1 MSDLKNIFEATPDNI
16 LQLLTSKWAY
26 YIPAYQR
33 EFNWDESKAIE
44 LVNNFCRGIKKL
56 KNDTNSQ
63 SFTFLGA
70 IISIDDKESILPKPE
85 NRNDLP
91 SEIHHIIDGQQRL
104 TTLIIIIKALDS
116 LIKDE
121 MTNVK
126 NKLTE
131 NTHEPEVGEL
141 IQITKKTMNQFKTS
155 LISKIEKRDC
165 FFNDE
170 PSYHEYP
177 RIIRAYK
184 DCWSQGQD
192 EKYESE
198 ISSFIKGKKNENSH
212 VLKIYNQIKPEIK
225 KRISEIEREIF
236 TQLSNNTINKIFGTT
251 GEEIEFKSNIIQ
263 DNFGKLLSLLF
274 LSQYILNKVC
284 VTYVTVKN
292 NMNAFD
298 IFEALNTTGDPL
310 TAFETFKPQVIEN
323 IGLDKYDSSENKK
336 IIDELQVYFD
346 TVNKRSKS
354 KITKQTTSWL
364 ALCYDK
370 KISDDISEHRD
381 FLKVKFNELNIEER
395 NLFLK
400 KYHSIALHHKYF
412 ILDNKKIN
420 SELLNKSQCE
430 LVKVL
435 LYFIKQCGFEL
446 ITPILSNLSD
456 HLDNEVIAE
465 DEYIDSIKA
474 ITAFSFLYR
483 SAHKDSSG
491 IDNAFRKIIFET
503 YNNHTNLKETL
514 INILYEKFK
523 AEAHTLKSM
532 FIEKSIQLDHY
543 ALKSV
548 TKFIILCSIHNAQK
562 NDELGILID
571 GVENCYNAFTL
582 SNFNLLN
589 SIEHIAPT
597 DQQKWDTIKDS
608 ENLNKI
614 GNLTLLP
621 SKTNTS
627 ISNKSW
633 DEKQALYSILSQT
646 SQDKKNTLIKIYKEQ
661 YSRNPTQIDLEVFQP
676 QVSSLCSSNEIW
688 TDSVIKKRTIN
699 TYERAYDL
707 LIKWLH

>member
-33 EFNWDESKAIE
+33 EFNWDESKAID

-56 KNDTNSQ
+56 KNDTNGQ

-116 LIKDE
+116 LIKSE
-121 MTNVK
+121 MANVK
-126 NKLTE
+126 NKLTDS
-131 NTHEPEVGEL
+131 THEPEVGEL

-165 FFNDE
+165 LFDDE

-192 EKYESE
+192 EKYDSE
-198 ISSFIKGKKNENSH
+198 ISSFIKNKTSENSH
-212 VLKIYNQIKPEIK
+212 VLKIYNKIKPEIE
-225 KRISEIEREIF
+225 KRTIEIERQIF
-236 TQLSNNTINKIFGTT
+236 TQLPNDTINKIFCT
-251 GEEIEFKSNIIQ
+251 GEEIEFKSNLIQ

-310 TAFETFKPQVIEN
+310 TAFETFKPQVIES
-323 IGLDKYDSSENKK
+323 IGLEKYDSSENKK

-354 KITKQTTSWL
+354 KVTKQTTSWL

-381 FLKVKFNELNIEER
+381 FLKAKFNSLNIDER
-395 NLFLK
+395 SLFLK

-412 ILDNKKIN
+412 ILDNKKIK
-420 SELLNKSQCE
+420 SELLNKSQSE
-430 LVKVL
+430 LIKVL
-435 LYFIKQCGFEL
+435 LYYIKQCGFEL
-446 ITPILSNLSD
+446 VTPILSNLSD
-456 HLDNEVIAE
+456 HLDNNNITEN
-465 DEYIDSIKA
+465 EYIDLVKA
-474 ITAFSFLYR
+474 ITAFSFIYR

-491 IDNAFRKIIFET
+491 IDNAFRKITFDT
-503 YNNHTNLKETL
+503 YTKHSNIKE
-514 INILYEKFK
+514 ILLNYLCDKFK
-523 AEAHTLKSM
+523 TTQSELKDTY
-532 FIEKSIQLDHY
+532 IEKSIQLDHY

-562 NDELGILID
+562 NGQLGILID

-582 SNFNLLN
+582 DNYERLN

-597 DQQKWDTIKDS
+597 DQQKWSSIKDS

-621 SKTNTS
+621 TKTNTS

-633 DEKQALYSILSQT
+633 DEKRALYRILSQR
-646 SQDKKNTLIKIYKEQ
+646 SKNEKNALIKSYHET
-661 YSRNPTQIDLEVFQP
+661 YSKNPKQIDLEVFQP
-676 QVSSLCSSNEIW
+676 QVSSLCSSSEEW
-688 TDSVIKKRTIN
+688 TDDIIKKRTIN

-707 LIKWLH
+707 LFSWLT